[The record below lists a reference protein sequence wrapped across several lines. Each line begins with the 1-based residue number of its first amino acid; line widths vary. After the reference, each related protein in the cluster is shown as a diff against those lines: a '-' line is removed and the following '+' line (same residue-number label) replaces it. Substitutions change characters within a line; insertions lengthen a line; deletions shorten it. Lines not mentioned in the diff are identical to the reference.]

1 MARTSSL
8 VLTGA
13 ASRALLRE
21 LAELR
26 LRFGEKERDRRLAL
40 IQALRRAELPGPEDV
55 LQLHELL
62 LFVRAY
68 PDDAEVLAAVDDALL
83 HFGRRKDLR
92 RFRAPLENSG
102 IAGTIIRYHFFQPTA
117 AALARRHPTQLF
129 VDWKAWAQR
138 DELPTWLS
146 LLVPYSEAALID
158 EHDMS
163 PRAWL
168 KLLAGEATDGTFLAQ
183 RFAAMEASAFV
194 REKLYDQLGPALY
207 LKPGEGTPNR
217 TLSKA
222 PGDRAPFYQRGPLA
236 SGRPDLRASLAKT
249 PLSVREV
256 SGKEAQHYVGMVQ
269 EAMVTRSRDL
279 DAFAYADARDVRVVE
294 LDEGFSIAVIGVI
307 PERRLLLECVY
318 GALTMK
324 NGVPIG
330 YVLFSSLFGS
340 TEVAFNVFDTFSG
353 AEAAWVLGR
362 VLAAAH
368 RLFGST
374 TFSIDPY
381 QLGHFGNEEG
391 LRSGAFWFYY
401 KLGFRPRDAAAL
413 RLVRSEL
420 AAMKRDPAHRSSLAT
435 LEALSATHV
444 FFEAKAGTGVALGGL
459 SPGAIGERVT
469 ESLGAQFGAARE
481 RGVEQATKAMAT
493 LLGVRTFGRWTVGE
507 KQAFER
513 FAPVLAT
520 LPELEKW
527 SASERRAVI
536 EVLKKKGGQ
545 RESDYVHALEAHPKL
560 RRALLGMA
568 TVE

>member
-1 MARTSSL
+1 
-8 VLTGA
+8 V
-13 ASRALLRE
+13 
-21 LAELR
+21 
-26 LRFGEKERDRRLAL
+26 RD
-40 IQALRRAELPGPEDV
+40 LRRAELPRAEDV
-55 LQLHELL
+55 LDLHELL
-62 LFVRAY
+62 LFARAY
-68 PDDAEVLAAVDDALL
+68 PDDARVLAAVEDALL

-92 RFRAPLENSG
+92 RFARRLENSG
-102 IAGTIIRYHFFQPTA
+102 IAGTNIRYHFFQATA
-117 AALARRHPTQLF
+117 AALAERHPTQLF
-129 VDWKAWAQR
+129 VDWKTWAQK
-138 DELPTWLS
+138 DELPTWLP

-158 EHDMS
+158 EHDMA

-168 KLLAGEATDGTFLAQ
+168 KLLAGKETDGTFLAK
-183 RFAAMEASAFV
+183 RFAALDASSFV
-194 REKLYDQLGPALY
+194 REKLYDQLGPAMY

-217 TLSKA
+217 THSKA
-222 PGDRAPFYQRGPLA
+222 SGQREPFFQRHALA
-236 SGRPDLRASLAKT
+236 SGRPDLKASLRKV
-249 PLSVREV
+249 PLTVREV
-256 SGKEAQHYVGMVQ
+256 SGAEARHYVGMVQ

-294 LDEGFSIAVIGVI
+294 LDEGFSVAVIGVV

-340 TEVAFNVFDTFSG
+340 TEVAFNVFDTFRG

-401 KLGFRPRDAAAL
+401 KLGFRPRDPGVL

-444 FFEAKAGTGVALGGL
+444 FFEAKAGAGVALGGL

-469 ESLGAQFGAARE
+469 ESLSAQFGAARE
-481 RGVEQATKAMAT
+481 RGVAEATKAIAA
-493 LLGVRTFGRWTVGE
+493 LLGVRTFSGWTAGQ

-520 LPELEKW
+520 LPALAKW
-527 SASERRAVI
+527 SASERRAAI
-536 EVLKKKGGQ
+536 EVLEKKGGQ

-560 RRALLGMA
+560 RRALLAMA
-568 TVE
+568 SIA